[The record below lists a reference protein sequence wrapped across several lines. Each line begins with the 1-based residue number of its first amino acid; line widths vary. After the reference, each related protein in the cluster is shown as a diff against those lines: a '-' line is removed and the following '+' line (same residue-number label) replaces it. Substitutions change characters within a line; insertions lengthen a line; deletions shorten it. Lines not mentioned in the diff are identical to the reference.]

1 MKKGFNLTTWA
12 IGNRSLILYFML
24 VISIA
29 GAWCYLNLGRGEDPS
44 FTIKT
49 MVIQAQWPGATIEE
63 TLKQVTERIER
74 KLQETPHLDYI
85 KSYTQAGVTT
95 IFVSL
100 EGSTPKASV
109 PDIWYQVRKKVGDIK
124 DTLPQGTYGPWF
136 NDEFGDTYGIVYGFT
151 SDGFSSRE
159 LRDYVENIRS
169 ELLQIPNVSKIDML
183 GVQDERIYIEFS
195 TDQMAGLGIDKTALM
210 AALQAQNAIAPAGVV
225 ETSDEKILVRTSGG
239 FKSEKDILAVNF
251 AANGRLIRL
260 GDIAKVTRGPSDP
273 PQPIFRVNGKE
284 AIGLAISMRDGGNV
298 LVLGKNIRDE
308 MARIVADLP
317 VGIEVVKAADQSVT
331 VEHAV
336 GDFTEALWEAIGI
349 VLVVSVLSLGF
360 RAGSIVALSIPL
372 VLAIVFLAMQIFGID
387 LQRVS
392 LGALI
397 IALGLLVD
405 DAMITIES
413 MITRLERGDSKEV
426 AASFAYKSTAYPRL
440 AGTLVTIAGFVPIG
454 FAKSMA
460 GEYTFSIFAVVGI
473 ALIASWFVAALFSPL
488 LGVWILKRPKG
499 THHEVGNGPILK
511 VFRVVLATVMRW
523 RWATIIVTLALFGG
537 AVYGMRFV
545 PQQFFPSSDRSE
557 LLVDLQLPQNASIEA
572 SRDVSARIDKLLSED
587 ADVDHWS
594 TYVGQGTVRFYLP
607 LDLQLPNDAYAQLVV
622 VTKGLAERD
631 RVKARLQKA
640 LTEDFPSV
648 VGRVYPLEL
657 GPPVGWPVQ
666 YRVSGPLEDKVREIA
681 FRVAAAMNSDTRI
694 QKINYDWME
703 PERTI
708 QIHVDQ
714 DQARLLGLSS
724 QQVSQAINAIVS
736 GGTVT
741 QVRDDI
747 YLINVVMRA
756 KAEERMSLST
766 IRTLQLPLPGGKS
779 VPLSQ
784 VAQVEYG
791 LESPLMWRRDRR
803 PTLTVKADVTPGVM
817 PASVVQSLS
826 APIQEIATSLPAG
839 YRIDIGGSVEEST
852 KSQASVIAV
861 APIMLFLMVTILMV
875 QIRSFNGVFMVLSV
889 APLGV
894 IGVVLALF
902 MAQKPLGFVA
912 ILGILA
918 LIGMIARNSVILID
932 QIEQEKR
939 AGLDDWN
946 AVIEAAVIRFRPILL
961 TASAATLGM
970 VPIAPTIFWG
980 PMAFAIIGG
989 LTVATVLTLLFLPA
1003 LYVAWF
1009 RIHPTAGKTD
1019 MSKTIEAT

>member
-1 MKKGFNLTTWA
+1 MKKGLNLSTWA

-24 VISIA
+24 VISLA
-29 GAWCYLNLGRGEDPS
+29 GAWCYTGLGRGEDPS

-49 MVIQAQWPGATIEE
+49 MVVQAQWPGATIDE
-63 TLKQVTERIER
+63 TLKQLTERIER

-100 EGSTPKASV
+100 EGSAPKADV
-109 PDIWYQVRKKVGDIK
+109 ADIWYQVRKKVGDIK
-124 DTLPQGTYGPWF
+124 DTLPQGTLGPWF

-159 LRDYVENIRS
+159 LRDYVEDIRS
-169 ELLQIPNVSKIDML
+169 RLLQIPDVSKIDML

-195 TDQMAGLGIDKTALM
+195 TDQIAGLGLDKTALI

-225 ETSDEKILVRTSGG
+225 ETSNEKILVRTSGG

-273 PQPIFRVNGKE
+273 PQPLFRVNGKE
-284 AIGLAISMRDGGNV
+284 AIGLAVSMRDGGDV
-298 LVLGKNIRDE
+298 LVLGKNIRAA
-308 MARIVADLP
+308 MTSILADLP
-317 VGIEVVKAADQSVT
+317 VGIETHEVADQAAT

-336 GDFTEALWEAIGI
+336 GEFTEALWEAIGI
-349 VLVVSVLSLGF
+349 VLIVSVVSLGF

-372 VLAIVFLAMQIFGID
+372 VLAIVFIAMQLLGID
-387 LQRVS
+387 LQRIS

-413 MITRLERGDSKEV
+413 MITRLERGKSKEE
-426 AASFAYKSTAYPRL
+426 AASFAYQSTAYPRL
-440 AGTLVTIAGFVPIG
+440 AGTLVTIAGFVPVG

-473 ALIASWFVAALFSPL
+473 ALISSWFVAALFSPL
-488 LGVWILKRPKG
+488 LGVWILKAPKG
-499 THHEVGNGPILK
+499 GHHEAGQGPILRA
-511 VFRVVLATVMRW
+511 FRAVLSTVMRW
-523 RWATIIVTLALFGG
+523 RWATIGLTLVMLGV

-545 PQQFFPSSDRSE
+545 PQQFFPPSDRPE
-557 LLVDLQLPQNASIEA
+557 LLVDLKLPQNASIEA
-572 SRDVSARIDKLLSED
+572 SRDISAKIDAILAGD
-587 ADVDHWS
+587 ADVHHWS
-594 TYVGQGTVRFYLP
+594 TYVGRGTVRFYLP
-607 LDLQLPNDAYAQLVV
+607 LDLQLPNDFFAQSVV

-631 RVKARLQKA
+631 RVKAKLETA
-640 LTEDFPSV
+640 LAEQFPSV
-648 VGRVYPLEL
+648 IGRVYPLEL
-657 GPPVGWPVQ
+657 GPPVGWPLQ
-666 YRVSGPLEDKVREIA
+666 YRVSGPSEDKVREIA
-681 FRVAAAMNSDTRI
+681 YRVAAAMNADGRV

-703 PERTI
+703 PVRTI
-708 QIHVDQ
+708 KIHVDQ

-724 QQVSQAINAIVS
+724 LQVSQAINAIVS

-747 YLINVVMRA
+747 YLVNVVIRA
-756 KAEERMSLST
+756 KAEERMSLSSV
-766 IRTLQLPLPGGKS
+766 RTLQLPLVGGKS

-784 VAQVEYG
+784 VAQVDYG
-791 LESPLMWRRDRR
+791 LENPLMWRRDRS
-803 PTLTVKADVTPGVM
+803 PTLTIEADAAPGAM
-817 PASVVQSLS
+817 PASIVQSLNG
-826 APIQEIATSLPAG
+826 PIQEIAASLPQG
-839 YRIDIGGSVEEST
+839 YRIDVGGAVEESG
-852 KSQASVIAV
+852 KSQASVMAV
-861 APIMLFLMVTILMV
+861 VPLMLFLMVTILMV
-875 QIRSFNGVFMVLSV
+875 QLRSFNGVFMVLSV

-894 IGVVLALF
+894 IGVVMALF
-902 MAQKPLGFVA
+902 IAQKPLGFVA
-912 ILGILA
+912 MLGVLA

-970 VPIAPTIFWG
+970 IPIAPTIFWG

-989 LTVATVLTLLFLPA
+989 LAVATVLTLLFLPA
-1003 LYVAWF
+1003 LYVAWH
-1009 RIHPTAGKTD
+1009 RIHPVDARPT
-1019 MSKTIEAT
+1019 

>member
-1 MKKGFNLTTWA
+1 MKGFNLSTWA

-24 VISIA
+24 VISVA
-29 GAWCYLNLGRGEDPS
+29 GAWCYTGLGRGEDPS

-49 MVIQAQWPGATIEE
+49 MVVVAQWPGATIEE

-95 IFVSL
+95 IFVTL
-100 EGSTPKASV
+100 EGSAPKAEV

-124 DTLPQGTYGPWF
+124 DTLPQGTLGPWF

-159 LRDYVENIRS
+159 LRDHVEDIRS
-169 ELLQIPNVSKIDML
+169 RLLQIPDVSKIDML

-195 TDQMAGLGIDKTALM
+195 SDQIAGLGLDKASLIAALM
-210 AALQAQNAIAPAGVV
+210 AQNAIAPAGVV
-225 ETSDEKILVRTSGG
+225 ETENEKILVRTSGG

-260 GDIAKVTRGPSDP
+260 GDIARVSRGPSDP
-273 PQPIFRVNGKE
+273 PQPLFRVNGKE
-284 AIGLAISMRDGGNV
+284 AIGLAVAMRDGGDV
-298 LVLGKNIRDE
+298 LVLGENIRAA
-308 MARIVADLP
+308 MTAITADLP
-317 VGIEVVKAADQSVT
+317 LGIETHEVADQAAT

-336 GDFTEALWEAIGI
+336 GEFTEALWEAIGI

-372 VLAIVFLAMQIFGID
+372 VLAIVFVAMQILGID
-387 LQRVS
+387 LQRIS

-413 MITRLERGDSKEV
+413 MITRLERGKSKEE
-426 AASFAYKSTAYPRL
+426 AASFAYRSTAYPRL

-488 LGVWILKRPKG
+488 LGVWILKVPKG
-499 THHEVGNGPILK
+499 GPHEAGQGPILRA
-511 VFRVVLATVMRW
+511 FRAVLSTVMRW
-523 RWATIIVTLALFGG
+523 RWATIGLTLAVLAV

-545 PQQFFPSSDRSE
+545 PQQFFPPSDRSE
-557 LLVDLQLPQNASIEA
+557 LLVDLKLPQNASIEA
-572 SRDVSARIDKLLSED
+572 SRDVSAKIDAILAGD

-594 TYVGQGTVRFYLP
+594 TYVGRGTVRFYLP
-607 LDLQLPNDAYAQLVV
+607 LDLQLPNDFFAQSVV

-631 RVKARLQKA
+631 RVKAKLETA
-640 LTEDFPSV
+640 LAEQFPNV

-657 GPPVGWPVQ
+657 GPPVGWPIQ
-666 YRVSGPLEDKVREIA
+666 YRVSGPSEDKVREIA
-681 FRVAAAMNSDTRI
+681 YRVAAAMNGDGRVE
-694 QKINYDWME
+694 KINYDWME
-703 PERTI
+703 PVRTI

-724 QQVSQAINAIVS
+724 LQVSQAVNAIVS

-747 YLINVVMRA
+747 YLVNVVIRA

-766 IRTLQLPLPGGKS
+766 IRTLQLPLSNGKS

-784 VAQVEYG
+784 VAQVDYG
-791 LESPLMWRRDRR
+791 LESPLMWRRDRS
-803 PTLTVKADVTPGVM
+803 PTLTIEADAAPGAM
-817 PASVVQSLS
+817 PASIVEALS
-826 APIQEIATSLPAG
+826 GPIQKISASLPFG
-839 YRIDIGGSVEEST
+839 YRIDVGGAVEESA
-852 KSQASVIAV
+852 KSQASVMAV
-861 APIMLFLMVTILMV
+861 VPVMLLLMVTILMV
-875 QIRSFNGVFMVLSV
+875 QLRSFNGMFMVLSV

-894 IGVVLALF
+894 IGVVVALVV
-902 MAQKPLGFVA
+902 AQKPLGFVA
-912 ILGILA
+912 MLGILA
-918 LIGMIARNSVILID
+918 LVGMIARNSVILID
-932 QIEQEKR
+932 QIEQERR
-939 AGLDDWN
+939 AGLDPWN
-946 AVIEAAVIRFRPILL
+946 AVIEAAVVRFRPILL
-961 TASAATLGM
+961 TASAAVLGM
-970 VPIAPTIFWG
+970 IPIAPTIFWG
-980 PMAFAIIGG
+980 PMAYAIIGG
-989 LTVATVLTLLFLPA
+989 LAGATALTLLFLPA

-1009 RIHPTAGKTD
+1009 RIQPAGAP
-1019 MSKTIEAT
+1019 SS

>member
-1 MKKGFNLTTWA
+1 MKKGLNLSTWA

-24 VISIA
+24 VISLA
-29 GAWCYLNLGRGEDPS
+29 GAWCYTGLGRGEDPS

-49 MVIQAQWPGATIEE
+49 MVVQAQWPGATIDE
-63 TLKQVTERIER
+63 TLKQLTERIER

-95 IFVSL
+95 IFVTL
-100 EGSTPKASV
+100 EGSAPKADV
-109 PDIWYQVRKKVGDIK
+109 ADIWYQVRKKVGDIK
-124 DTLPQGTYGPWF
+124 DTLPQGTLGPWF

-159 LRDYVENIRS
+159 LRDYVEDIRS
-169 ELLQIPNVSKIDML
+169 RLLQIPDVSKIDML

-195 TDQMAGLGIDKTALM
+195 TDQIAGLGLDKTALI

-225 ETSDEKILVRTSGG
+225 ETSNEKILVRTSGG

-273 PQPIFRVNGKE
+273 PQPLFRVNGKE
-284 AIGLAISMRDGGNV
+284 AIGLAVSMRDGGDV
-298 LVLGKNIRDE
+298 LVLGKNIRAA
-308 MARIVADLP
+308 MSGILADLP
-317 VGIEVVKAADQSVT
+317 VGIETHEVADQAAT

-336 GDFTEALWEAIGI
+336 GEFTEALWEAIGI
-349 VLVVSVLSLGF
+349 VLIVSIVSLGF

-372 VLAIVFLAMQIFGID
+372 VLAIVFIAMQLFGID
-387 LQRVS
+387 LQRIS

-413 MITRLERGDSKEV
+413 MITRLERGKSKEE
-426 AASFAYKSTAYPRL
+426 AASFAYQSTAYPRL
-440 AGTLVTIAGFVPIG
+440 AGTLVTIAGFVPVG

-473 ALIASWFVAALFSPL
+473 ALISSWFVAALFSPL
-488 LGVWILKRPKG
+488 LGVWILKAPKG
-499 THHEVGNGPILK
+499 GHHEAGQGPILRA
-511 VFRVVLATVMRW
+511 FRAVLSTVMRW
-523 RWATIIVTLALFGG
+523 RWATIGLTLVMLGV

-545 PQQFFPSSDRSE
+545 PQQFFPPSDRPE
-557 LLVDLQLPQNASIEA
+557 LLVDLKLPQNASIEA
-572 SRDVSARIDKLLSED
+572 SRDISAKIDAILAGD
-587 ADVDHWS
+587 ADVHHWS
-594 TYVGQGTVRFYLP
+594 TYVGRGTVRFYLP
-607 LDLQLPNDAYAQLVV
+607 LDLQLPNDFFAQSVV

-631 RVKARLQKA
+631 RVKAKLETA
-640 LTEDFPSV
+640 LAEQFPSV
-648 VGRVYPLEL
+648 IGRVYPLEL
-657 GPPVGWPVQ
+657 GPPVGWPLQ
-666 YRVSGPLEDKVREIA
+666 YRVSGPSEDKVREIA
-681 FRVAAAMNSDTRI
+681 YRVAAAMNADGRV

-703 PERTI
+703 PVRTI
-708 QIHVDQ
+708 KIHVDQ

-724 QQVSQAINAIVS
+724 LQVSQAINAIVS

-747 YLINVVMRA
+747 YLVNVVIRA
-756 KAEERMSLST
+756 KAEERMSLSSV
-766 IRTLQLPLPGGKS
+766 RTLQLPLVGGKS

-784 VAQVEYG
+784 VAQVDYG
-791 LESPLMWRRDRR
+791 LENPLMWRRDRS
-803 PTLTVKADVTPGVM
+803 PTLTIEADAAPGAM
-817 PASVVQSLS
+817 PASIVQSLNG
-826 APIQEIATSLPAG
+826 PIQEIAASLPQG
-839 YRIDIGGSVEEST
+839 YRIDVGGAVEESG
-852 KSQASVIAV
+852 KSQASVMAV
-861 APIMLFLMVTILMV
+861 VPLMLFLMVTILMV
-875 QIRSFNGVFMVLSV
+875 QLRSFNGVFMVLSV

-894 IGVVLALF
+894 IGVVMALF
-902 MAQKPLGFVA
+902 IAQKPLGFVA
-912 ILGILA
+912 MLGVLA

-970 VPIAPTIFWG
+970 IPIAPTIFWG

-989 LTVATVLTLLFLPA
+989 LAVATVLTLLFLPA
-1003 LYVAWF
+1003 LYVAWH
-1009 RIHPTAGKTD
+1009 RIHPVDARPT
-1019 MSKTIEAT
+1019 

>member
-1 MKKGFNLTTWA
+1 MKGFNLSNWA

-24 VISIA
+24 VISLA
-29 GAWCYLNLGRGEDPS
+29 GAWCYTGLGRGEDPS

-49 MVIQAQWPGATIEE
+49 MVVVAQWPGATIEE

-95 IFVSL
+95 IFVTL
-100 EGSTPKASV
+100 EGSAPKAEV

-124 DTLPQGTYGPWF
+124 DTLPQGTLGPWF

-159 LRDYVENIRS
+159 LRDHVEDIRS
-169 ELLQIPNVSKIDML
+169 RLLQIPDVSKIDML

-195 TDQMAGLGIDKTALM
+195 SDQIAGLGLDKASLIAALM
-210 AALQAQNAIAPAGVV
+210 AQNAIAPAGVV
-225 ETSDEKILVRTSGG
+225 ETENEKILVRTSGG

-260 GDIAKVTRGPSDP
+260 GDIARVSRGPSDP
-273 PQPIFRVNGKE
+273 PQPLFRVNGKE
-284 AIGLAISMRDGGNV
+284 AIGLAVAMRDGGDV
-298 LVLGKNIRDE
+298 LVLGENIRAA
-308 MARIVADLP
+308 MTAITADLP
-317 VGIEVVKAADQSVT
+317 LGIETHEVADQAAT

-336 GDFTEALWEAIGI
+336 GEFTEALWEAIGI

-372 VLAIVFLAMQIFGID
+372 VLAIVFVAMQILGID
-387 LQRVS
+387 LQRIS

-413 MITRLERGDSKEV
+413 MITRLERGKSKEE
-426 AASFAYKSTAYPRL
+426 AASFAYRSTAYPRL

-488 LGVWILKRPKG
+488 LGVWILKVPKG
-499 THHEVGNGPILK
+499 GPHEAGQGPILRA
-511 VFRVVLATVMRW
+511 FRAVLSTVMRW
-523 RWATIIVTLALFGG
+523 RWATIGLTLAVLAV

-545 PQQFFPSSDRSE
+545 PQQFFPPSDRSE
-557 LLVDLQLPQNASIEA
+557 LLVDLKLPQNASIEA
-572 SRDVSARIDKLLSED
+572 SRDVSAKIDAILAGD

-594 TYVGQGTVRFYLP
+594 TYVGRGTVRFYLP
-607 LDLQLPNDAYAQLVV
+607 LDLQLPNDFFAQSVV

-631 RVKARLQKA
+631 RVKAKLETA
-640 LTEDFPSV
+640 LAEQFPNV

-657 GPPVGWPVQ
+657 GPPVGWPIQ
-666 YRVSGPLEDKVREIA
+666 YRVSGPSEDKVREIA
-681 FRVAAAMNSDTRI
+681 YRVAAAMNGDGRVE
-694 QKINYDWME
+694 KINYDWME
-703 PERTI
+703 PVRTI
-708 QIHVDQ
+708 RIHVDQ

-724 QQVSQAINAIVS
+724 LQVSQAVNAIVS

-747 YLINVVMRA
+747 YLVNVVIRA

-766 IRTLQLPLPGGKS
+766 IRTLQLPLSNGKS

-784 VAQVEYG
+784 VAQVDYG
-791 LESPLMWRRDRR
+791 LESPLMWRRDRS
-803 PTLTVKADVTPGVM
+803 PTLTIEADAAPGAM
-817 PASVVQSLS
+817 PASIVEALS
-826 APIQEIATSLPAG
+826 GPIQEISSSLPFG
-839 YRIDIGGSVEEST
+839 YRIDVGGAVEESA
-852 KSQASVIAV
+852 KSQASVMAV
-861 APIMLFLMVTILMV
+861 VPVMLLLMVTILMV
-875 QIRSFNGVFMVLSV
+875 QLRSFNGMFMVLSV

-894 IGVVLALF
+894 IGVVMALVV
-902 MAQKPLGFVA
+902 AQKPLGFVA
-912 ILGILA
+912 MLGILA
-918 LIGMIARNSVILID
+918 LVGMIARNSVILID

-939 AGLDDWN
+939 AGLDPWN
-946 AVIEAAVIRFRPILL
+946 AVIEAAVVRFRPILL
-961 TASAATLGM
+961 TASAAVLGM
-970 VPIAPTIFWG
+970 IPIAPTIFWG
-980 PMAFAIIGG
+980 PMAYAIIGG
-989 LTVATVLTLLFLPA
+989 LAGATALTLLFLPA

-1009 RIHPTAGKTD
+1009 RIQPAGAP
-1019 MSKTIEAT
+1019 SS

>member
-1 MKKGFNLTTWA
+1 MKKGFNLSTWA

-24 VISIA
+24 VISLA
-29 GAWCYLNLGRGEDPS
+29 GAWCYTGLGRGEDPA

-49 MVIQAQWPGATIEE
+49 MVVQAQWPGATIEE

-85 KSYTQAGVTT
+85 KSYTEAGVTT
-95 IFVSL
+95 IFVTL
-100 EGSTPKASV
+100 EGKTPKADV
-109 PDIWYQVRKKVGDIK
+109 PEIWYQVRKKVGDIK

-159 LRDYVENIRS
+159 LRDYVEDIRS
-169 ELLQIPNVSKIDML
+169 QLLQIPDVSKIDML
-183 GVQDERIYIEFS
+183 GVQDERIYVEFS
-195 TDQMAGLGIDKTALM
+195 TDQIAGLGLDKNALI

-273 PQPIFRVNGKE
+273 PQPLFRVNGKE
-284 AIGLAISMRDGGNV
+284 AIGLAVSMRDGGDV
-298 LVLGKNIRDE
+298 LVLGKNIRAA
-308 MARIVADLP
+308 MAGIMADLP
-317 VGIEVVKAADQSVT
+317 MGVETHEVADQAAT

-336 GDFTEALWEAIGI
+336 GDFTEALWEAIAI
-349 VLVVSVLSLGF
+349 VLVVSILSLGF

-372 VLAIVFLAMQIFGID
+372 VLAIVFVAMQIFGID
-387 LQRVS
+387 LQRIS

-413 MITRLERGDSKEV
+413 MITRLERGESKEA
-426 AASFAYKSTAYPRL
+426 AASFAYQSTAYPRL

-473 ALIASWFVAALFSPL
+473 ALISSWFVAALFSPL
-488 LGVWILKRPKG
+488 LGVWILKKPKES
-499 THHEVGNGPILK
+499 HHEVGNGPILK
-511 VFRVVLATVMRW
+511 VFRAVVAKVMVW
-523 RWATIIVTLALFGG
+523 RWATIVLTLVLFAV

-545 PQQFFPSSDRSE
+545 PQQFFPPSDRPE
-557 LLVDLQLPQNASIEA
+557 LLVDLKLPQNASIEA
-572 SRDVSARIDKLLSED
+572 SRDISAKIDKLLSD
-587 ADVDHWS
+587 DGDVDHWS
-594 TYVGQGTVRFYLP
+594 TYVGRGAVRFYLP
-607 LDLQLPNDAYAQLVV
+607 MDLQLPNDFFAQAVV

-631 RVKARLQKA
+631 RVKAMLEQA
-640 LTEDFPSV
+640 LTEDFPNV
-648 VGRVYPLEL
+648 IGRVYPLEL
-657 GPPVGWPVQ
+657 GPPVGWPIQ
-666 YRVSGPLEDKVREIA
+666 YRVSGPSENKVREIA
-681 FRVAAAMNSDTRI
+681 FEVAETLNRDGRV
-694 QKINYDWME
+694 QKINYNWME
-703 PERTI
+703 PTRTI

-724 QQVSQAINAIVS
+724 LQVSQAINAIVS

-747 YLINVVMRA
+747 YLVDVVIRA
-756 KAEERMSLST
+756 KADERMSLST
-766 IRTLQLPLPGGKS
+766 IRTLQLPVTGGKS

-784 VAQVEYG
+784 VAQVDYG

-803 PTLTVKADVTPGVM
+803 PTLTIAADAAPGTM
-817 PASVVQSLS
+817 PASIVEALKG
-826 APIQEIATSLPAG
+826 PIHDLAASLPAG
-839 YRIDIGGSVEEST
+839 YRIDLGGAVEESN
-852 KSQASVIAV
+852 KSQASVMAV
-861 APIMLFLMVTILMV
+861 VPVMLLLMVTILMV

-912 ILGILA
+912 LLGVLA

-939 AGLDDWN
+939 AGLDPWN
-946 AVIEAAVIRFRPILL
+946 AVVEAAAIRFRPILL

-970 VPIAPTIFWG
+970 IPIAPTIFWG
-980 PMAFAIIGG
+980 PMAFAIVGG
-989 LTVATVLTLLFLPA
+989 LAVATVLTLLFLPA
-1003 LYVAWF
+1003 LYVAWH
-1009 RIHPTAGKTD
+1009 RIHPKP
-1019 MSKTIEAT
+1019 ATPIDQARPG

>member
-1 MKKGFNLTTWA
+1 MNKGFNLSTWA

-24 VISIA
+24 VISLA
-29 GAWCYLNLGRGEDPS
+29 GAWCYTGLGRGEDPS

-49 MVIQAQWPGATIEE
+49 MVVVAQWPGATIEE

-74 KLQETPHLDYI
+74 KLQETPHLDYV

-95 IFVSL
+95 IFVTL
-100 EGSTPKASV
+100 QGSAPKDEV

-124 DTLPQGTYGPWF
+124 DTLPQGTLGPWF

-159 LRDYVENIRS
+159 LRDQVEDIRS
-169 ELLQIPNVSKIDML
+169 RLLQIPDVSKIEML
-183 GVQDERIYIEFS
+183 GVQDERIYVEFS
-195 TDQMAGLGIDKTALM
+195 SDQIAGLGLDKTSLIAALM
-210 AALQAQNAIAPAGVV
+210 AQNAIAPAGVV
-225 ETSDEKILVRTSGG
+225 ETSAEKILVRTSGG

-273 PQPIFRVNGKE
+273 PQPLFRVNGKE
-284 AIGLAISMRDGGNV
+284 GIGLAISMRDGGDV
-298 LVLGKNIRDE
+298 LVLGENIRAA
-308 MARIVADLP
+308 MAAITADLP
-317 VGIEVVKAADQSVT
+317 VGIETHEVADQAAT

-336 GDFTEALWEAIGI
+336 GEFTEALWEAIGI
-349 VLVVSVLSLGF
+349 VLIVSVVSLGF

-372 VLAIVFLAMQIFGID
+372 VLAIVFIAMQILGID
-387 LQRVS
+387 LQRIS

-413 MITRLERGDSKEV
+413 MITRLERGESKEA
-426 AASFAYKSTAYPRL
+426 AASFAYRSTAYPRL

-488 LGVWILKRPKG
+488 LGVWILKAPKG
-499 THHEVGNGPILK
+499 AHHEAGNGPILRA
-511 VFRVVLATVMRW
+511 FRGVLTAVMTW
-523 RWATIIVTLALFGG
+523 RWATIGVTLLVLAV

-545 PQQFFPSSDRSE
+545 PEQFFPSSDRPE
-557 LLVDLQLPQNASIEA
+557 LLVDLKLPQNASIEA
-572 SRDVSARIDKLLSED
+572 SRDISARIDKMLAED
-587 ADVDHWS
+587 DDVEHFS
-594 TYVGQGTVRFYLP
+594 TYVGRGAVRFYLP
-607 LDLQLPNDAYAQLVV
+607 MDLQLPNDFFAQSVV

-631 RVKARLQKA
+631 RVKAKVERA
-640 LTEDFPSV
+640 LTEDFPNV
-648 VGRVYPLEL
+648 IGRVYPLEL
-657 GPPVGWPVQ
+657 GPPVGWPIQ
-666 YRVSGPLEDKVREIA
+666 YRVSGPSEDKVREIA
-681 FRVAAAMNSDTRI
+681 FRVAAAMNADGRV

-703 PERTI
+703 PVRTL

-724 QQVSQAINAIVS
+724 LQVSQAINATVS

-747 YLINVVMRA
+747 YLVNVVIRA
-756 KAEERMSLST
+756 KADERMSLST
-766 IRTLQLPLPGGKS
+766 IRTLQVPLQNGKS

-784 VAQVEYG
+784 VARVDYG

-803 PTLTVKADVTPGVM
+803 PTLTIEADTAPGAM
-817 PASVVQSLS
+817 PASVVEALS
-826 APIQEIATSLPAG
+826 GPIQDISASLPQG
-839 YRIDIGGSVEEST
+839 YRIDVGGAVEESG
-852 KSQASVIAV
+852 KSQASVMAV
-861 APIMLFLMVTILMV
+861 VPLMLLLMVTILMV
-875 QIRSFNGVFMVLSV
+875 QLRSFNGVFMVLSV

-894 IGVVLALF
+894 IGVVMALF
-902 MAQKPLGFVA
+902 VAQKPLGFVA
-912 ILGILA
+912 MLGILA
-918 LIGMIARNSVILID
+918 LVGMIARNSVILID

-939 AGLDDWN
+939 AGLDPWN
-946 AVIEAAVIRFRPILL
+946 AVIEAAVVRFRPILL
-961 TASAATLGM
+961 TASAAILGM
-970 VPIAPTIFWG
+970 IPIAPTIFWG

-989 LTVATVLTLLFLPA
+989 LAGATVLTLLFLPA
-1003 LYVAWF
+1003 LYVAWH
-1009 RIHPTAGKTD
+1009 RIRPVPAIPVGQA
-1019 MSKTIEAT
+1019 EAT

>member
-1 MKKGFNLTTWA
+1 MKKGLNLSTWA

-24 VISIA
+24 VISLA
-29 GAWCYLNLGRGEDPS
+29 GAWCYTGLGRGEDPS

-49 MVIQAQWPGATIEE
+49 MVVQAQWPGATIDE
-63 TLKQVTERIER
+63 TLKQLTERIER

-95 IFVSL
+95 IFVTL
-100 EGSTPKASV
+100 EGSAPKADV
-109 PDIWYQVRKKVGDIK
+109 ADIWYQVRKKVGDIK
-124 DTLPQGTYGPWF
+124 DTLPQGTLGPWF

-159 LRDYVENIRS
+159 LRDYVEDIRS
-169 ELLQIPNVSKIDML
+169 RLLQIPDVSKIDML

-195 TDQMAGLGIDKTALM
+195 TDQIAGLGLDKTALI

-225 ETSDEKILVRTSGG
+225 ETSNEKILVRTSGG

-273 PQPIFRVNGKE
+273 PQPLFRVNGKE
-284 AIGLAISMRDGGNV
+284 AIGLAVSMRDGGDV
-298 LVLGKNIRDE
+298 LVLGKNIRAA
-308 MARIVADLP
+308 MTGILADLP
-317 VGIEVVKAADQSVT
+317 VGIETHEVADQAAT

-336 GDFTEALWEAIGI
+336 GEFTEALWEAIGI
-349 VLVVSVLSLGF
+349 VLIVSIVSLGF

-372 VLAIVFLAMQIFGID
+372 VLAIVFIAMQLLGID
-387 LQRVS
+387 LQRIS

-413 MITRLERGDSKEV
+413 MITRLERGKSKEE
-426 AASFAYKSTAYPRL
+426 AASFAYQSTAYPRL
-440 AGTLVTIAGFVPIG
+440 AGTLVTIAGFVPVG

-473 ALIASWFVAALFSPL
+473 ALISSWFVAALFSPL
-488 LGVWILKRPKG
+488 LGVWILKAPKG
-499 THHEVGNGPILK
+499 GHHEAGQGPILRA
-511 VFRVVLATVMRW
+511 FRAVLSTVMRW
-523 RWATIIVTLALFGG
+523 RWATIGLTLVMLGV

-545 PQQFFPSSDRSE
+545 PQQFFPPSDRPE
-557 LLVDLQLPQNASIEA
+557 LLVDLKLPQNASIEA
-572 SRDVSARIDKLLSED
+572 SRDISAKIDAILAGD
-587 ADVDHWS
+587 ADVHHWS
-594 TYVGQGTVRFYLP
+594 TYVGRGTVRFYLP
-607 LDLQLPNDAYAQLVV
+607 LDLQLPNDFFAQSVV

-631 RVKARLQKA
+631 RVKAKLETA
-640 LTEDFPSV
+640 LAEQFPSV
-648 VGRVYPLEL
+648 IGRVYPLEL
-657 GPPVGWPVQ
+657 GPPVGWPLQ
-666 YRVSGPLEDKVREIA
+666 YRVSGPSEDKVREIA
-681 FRVAAAMNSDTRI
+681 YRVAAAMNADGRV

-703 PERTI
+703 PVRTI
-708 QIHVDQ
+708 KIHVDQ

-724 QQVSQAINAIVS
+724 LQVSQAINAIVS

-747 YLINVVMRA
+747 YLVNVVIRA
-756 KAEERMSLST
+756 KAEERMSLSSV
-766 IRTLQLPLPGGKS
+766 RTLQLPLVGGKS

-784 VAQVEYG
+784 VAQVDYG
-791 LESPLMWRRDRR
+791 LENPLMWRRDRS
-803 PTLTVKADVTPGVM
+803 PTLTIEADAAPGAM
-817 PASVVQSLS
+817 PASIVQSLNG
-826 APIQEIATSLPAG
+826 PIQEIAASLPQG
-839 YRIDIGGSVEEST
+839 YRIDVGGAVEESG
-852 KSQASVIAV
+852 KSQASVMAV
-861 APIMLFLMVTILMV
+861 VPLMLFLMVTILMV
-875 QIRSFNGVFMVLSV
+875 QLRSFNGVFMVLSV

-894 IGVVLALF
+894 IGVVMALF
-902 MAQKPLGFVA
+902 IAQKPLGFVA
-912 ILGILA
+912 MLGVLA

-970 VPIAPTIFWG
+970 IPIAPTIFWG

-989 LTVATVLTLLFLPA
+989 LAVATVLTLLFLPA
-1003 LYVAWF
+1003 LYVAWH
-1009 RIHPTAGKTD
+1009 RIQPADARPT
-1019 MSKTIEAT
+1019 

>member
-1 MKKGFNLTTWA
+1 MKMGFNLSTWA

-24 VISIA
+24 VISLA
-29 GAWCYLNLGRGEDPS
+29 GAWCYTGLGRGEDPS

-49 MVIQAQWPGATIEE
+49 MVVQAQWPGATIEE

-74 KLQETPHLDYI
+74 KLQETPHLDYV

-95 IFVSL
+95 IFVTL
-100 EGSTPKASV
+100 EGSAPKAEV

-124 DTLPQGTYGPWF
+124 DTLPQGTLGPWF

-159 LRDYVENIRS
+159 LRDYVEDIRS
-169 ELLQIPNVSKIDML
+169 RLLQIPDVSKIDML

-195 TDQMAGLGIDKTALM
+195 TDQIAGLGLDKTALI

-225 ETSDEKILVRTSGG
+225 ETSAEKILVRTSGG
-239 FKSEKDILAVNF
+239 FKSERDILAVNF

-273 PQPIFRVNGKE
+273 PQPLFRVNGKE
-284 AIGLAISMRDGGNV
+284 AIGLAVSMRDGGDV
-298 LVLGKNIRDE
+298 LVLGENIRAA
-308 MARIVADLP
+308 MTAILADLP
-317 VGIEVVKAADQSVT
+317 VGIETHEVADQAAT

-336 GDFTEALWEAIGI
+336 GEFTEALWEAIGI
-349 VLVVSVLSLGF
+349 VLIVSIVSLGF

-372 VLAIVFLAMQIFGID
+372 VLAIVFIAMQIFGID
-387 LQRVS
+387 LQRIS

-413 MITRLERGDSKEV
+413 MITRLERGKSKEE
-426 AASFAYKSTAYPRL
+426 AASFAYQSTAYPRL

-488 LGVWILKRPKG
+488 LGVWILKVPKG
-499 THHEVGNGPILK
+499 GHHEAGQGPILRA
-511 VFRVVLATVMRW
+511 FRAVLTTVMRW
-523 RWATIIVTLALFGG
+523 RWATIGVTLVMLGV

-545 PQQFFPSSDRSE
+545 PQQFFPPSDRPE
-557 LLVDLQLPQNASIEA
+557 LLVDLKLPQNASIEA
-572 SRDVSARIDKLLSED
+572 SRDMSAEIDAILADD
-587 ADVDHWS
+587 ADVHHWS
-594 TYVGQGTVRFYLP
+594 TYVGRGTVRFYLP
-607 LDLQLPNDAYAQLVV
+607 LDLQLPNDFFAQSVV

-631 RVKARLQKA
+631 RVKAKLETA
-640 LTEDFPSV
+640 LAEQFPNV
-648 VGRVYPLEL
+648 IGRVYPLEL
-657 GPPVGWPVQ
+657 GPPVGWPLQ
-666 YRVSGPLEDKVREIA
+666 YRVSGPSEDKVREIA
-681 FRVAAAMNSDTRI
+681 YRVAAAMNADGRVE
-694 QKINYDWME
+694 KINYDWME
-703 PERTI
+703 PVRTI
-708 QIHVDQ
+708 KIHVDQ

-724 QQVSQAINAIVS
+724 LQVSQAINAIVS

-747 YLINVVMRA
+747 YLVNVVIRA
-756 KAEERMSLST
+756 KAEERMSLSSV
-766 IRTLQLPLPGGKS
+766 RTLQLPLMGGKS

-784 VAQVEYG
+784 VAQVDYG
-791 LESPLMWRRDRR
+791 LESPLMWRRDRS
-803 PTLTVKADVTPGVM
+803 PTLTIAADAAPGTM
-817 PASVVQSLS
+817 PASIMEALS
-826 APIQEIATSLPAG
+826 GPIHDIATSLPYG
-839 YRIDIGGSVEEST
+839 YRIDAGGAVEESA
-852 KSQASVIAV
+852 KSQASVMAV
-861 APIMLFLMVTILMV
+861 VPVMLLLMVTILMV
-875 QIRSFNGVFMVLSV
+875 QLRSFNGVFMVLSV

-902 MAQKPLGFVA
+902 LAQKPLGFVA
-912 ILGILA
+912 MLGVLA

-946 AVIEAAVIRFRPILL
+946 AVIEAAVVRFRPILL

-970 VPIAPTIFWG
+970 IPIAPTIFWG

-989 LTVATVLTLLFLPA
+989 LAVATVLTLLFLPA
-1003 LYVAWF
+1003 LYVAWH
-1009 RIHPTAGKTD
+1009 RIHPAETPPT
-1019 MSKTIEAT
+1019 

>member
-1 MKKGFNLTTWA
+1 MKKGLNLSTWA
-12 IGNRSLILYFML
+12 IGNRSLIFYFML
-24 VISIA
+24 VISLA
-29 GAWCYLNLGRGEDPS
+29 GAWCYTGLGRGEDPS

-49 MVIQAQWPGATIEE
+49 MVVQAQWPGATIDE
-63 TLKQVTERIER
+63 TLKQLTERIER

-95 IFVSL
+95 IFVTL
-100 EGSTPKASV
+100 EGSAPKADV
-109 PDIWYQVRKKVGDIK
+109 ADIWYQVRKKVGDIK
-124 DTLPQGTYGPWF
+124 DTLPQGTLGPWF

-159 LRDYVENIRS
+159 LRDYVEGIRS
-169 ELLQIPNVSKIDML
+169 RLLQIPDVSKIDML

-195 TDQMAGLGIDKTALM
+195 TDQIAGLGLDKTALI

-225 ETSDEKILVRTSGG
+225 ETSNEKILVRTSGG

-273 PQPIFRVNGKE
+273 PQPLFRVNGKE
-284 AIGLAISMRDGGNV
+284 AIGLAVSMRDGGDV
-298 LVLGKNIRDE
+298 LVLGKNIRAA
-308 MARIVADLP
+308 MTGILADLP
-317 VGIEVVKAADQSVT
+317 VGIETHEVADQAAT

-336 GDFTEALWEAIGI
+336 GEFTEALWEAIGI
-349 VLVVSVLSLGF
+349 VLIVSIVSLGF

-372 VLAIVFLAMQIFGID
+372 VLAIVFIAMQLLGID
-387 LQRVS
+387 LQRIS

-413 MITRLERGDSKEV
+413 MITRLERGKSKEE
-426 AASFAYKSTAYPRL
+426 AASFAYQSTAYPRL
-440 AGTLVTIAGFVPIG
+440 AGTLVTIAGFVPVG

-473 ALIASWFVAALFSPL
+473 ALISSWFVAALFSPL
-488 LGVWILKRPKG
+488 LGVWILKAPKG
-499 THHEVGNGPILK
+499 GHHEAGQGPILRA
-511 VFRVVLATVMRW
+511 FRAVLTTVMRW
-523 RWATIIVTLALFGG
+523 RWATIGLTLVMFGV

-545 PQQFFPSSDRSE
+545 PQQFFPPSDRPE
-557 LLVDLQLPQNASIEA
+557 LLVDLKLPQNASIEA
-572 SRDVSARIDKLLSED
+572 SRDISAKIDAIL
-587 ADVDHWS
+587 ADDTDVHHWS
-594 TYVGQGTVRFYLP
+594 TYVGRGTVRFYLP
-607 LDLQLPNDAYAQLVV
+607 LDLQLPNDFFAQSVV

-631 RVKARLQKA
+631 RVKAKLETA
-640 LTEDFPSV
+640 LAEQFPNV
-648 VGRVYPLEL
+648 IGRVYPLEL
-657 GPPVGWPVQ
+657 GPPVGWPLQ
-666 YRVSGPLEDKVREIA
+666 YRVSGPSEDKVREIA
-681 FRVAAAMNSDTRI
+681 YRVAAAMNADGRV

-703 PERTI
+703 PVRTI
-708 QIHVDQ
+708 KIHVDQ

-724 QQVSQAINAIVS
+724 LQVSQAINAIVS

-747 YLINVVMRA
+747 YLVNVVIRA
-756 KAEERMSLST
+756 KAEERMSLSSV
-766 IRTLQLPLPGGKS
+766 RTLQLPLMGGKS

-784 VAQVEYG
+784 VAQVDYG
-791 LESPLMWRRDRR
+791 LENPLMWRRDRS
-803 PTLTVKADVTPGVM
+803 PTLTIAADAAPGAM
-817 PASVVQSLS
+817 PASIVESLRG
-826 APIQEIATSLPAG
+826 PIGEIAASLPQG
-839 YRIDIGGSVEEST
+839 YRIDVGGAVEESG
-852 KSQASVIAV
+852 KSQASVMAV
-861 APIMLFLMVTILMV
+861 VPLMLFLMVTILMV
-875 QIRSFNGVFMVLSV
+875 QLRSFNGVFMVLSV

-902 MAQKPLGFVA
+902 VAQKPLGFVA
-912 ILGILA
+912 MLGVLA

-970 VPIAPTIFWG
+970 IPIAPTIFWG

-989 LTVATVLTLLFLPA
+989 LAVATVLTLLFLPA
-1003 LYVAWF
+1003 LYVAWH
-1009 RIHPTAGKTD
+1009 RIHPAETRT
-1019 MSKTIEAT
+1019 T

>member
-1 MKKGFNLTTWA
+1 MKGFNLSIWA

-24 VISIA
+24 VISLA
-29 GAWCYLNLGRGEDPS
+29 GAWCYTGLGRGEDPS

-49 MVIQAQWPGATIEE
+49 MVVVAQWPGATIEE

-74 KLQETPHLDYI
+74 KLQETPHLDYV

-95 IFVSL
+95 IFVTL
-100 EGSTPKASV
+100 EGSAPKAEV
-109 PDIWYQVRKKVGDIK
+109 ADIWYQVRKKVGDIK
-124 DTLPQGTYGPWF
+124 DTLPQGALGPWF

-159 LRDYVENIRS
+159 LRDYVEDIRS
-169 ELLQIPNVSKIDML
+169 RLLQIPDVSKIDML

-195 TDQMAGLGIDKTALM
+195 TDQIAGLGLDKTSLIAALM
-210 AALQAQNAIAPAGVV
+210 AQNAIAPAGVV
-225 ETSDEKILVRTSGG
+225 ETENEKILVRTSGG

-273 PQPIFRVNGKE
+273 PQPLFRVNGKE
-284 AIGLAISMRDGGNV
+284 AIGLAVAMRDGGDV
-298 LVLGKNIRDE
+298 LVLGDNIRAA
-308 MARIVADLP
+308 MAAIMADLP
-317 VGIEVVKAADQSVT
+317 LGIEMHEVADQAET

-336 GDFTEALWEAIGI
+336 GEFTEALWEAIGI
-349 VLVVSVLSLGF
+349 VLIVSVVSLGF

-372 VLAIVFLAMQIFGID
+372 VLAIVFVAMQILGID
-387 LQRVS
+387 LQRIS

-413 MITRLERGDSKEV
+413 MITRLERGESREE
-426 AASFAYKSTAYPRL
+426 AASFAYRSTAYPRL

-488 LGVWILKRPKG
+488 LGVWILKKPKG
-499 THHEVGNGPILK
+499 EHHEVGNGPILRA
-511 VFRVVLATVMRW
+511 FRAVLSTVMRW
-523 RWATIIVTLALFGG
+523 RWATIGLTLAVL
-537 AVYGMRFV
+537 AVAIYGMRFV
-545 PQQFFPSSDRSE
+545 PQQFFPSSDRPE
-557 LLVDLQLPQNASIEA
+557 LLVDLKLPQNASIEA
-572 SRDVSARIDKLLSED
+572 SREISARIDKMLSDD

-594 TYVGQGTVRFYLP
+594 TYVGRGAVRFYLP
-607 LDLQLPNDAYAQLVV
+607 MDLQLPNDFFAQSVV

-631 RVKARLQKA
+631 RVKERLEKA
-640 LTEDFPSV
+640 LTEEFPNV
-648 VGRVYPLEL
+648 IGRVYPLEL
-657 GPPVGWPVQ
+657 GPPVGWPIQ
-666 YRVSGPLEDKVREIA
+666 YRVSGPSEDKVREIA
-681 FRVAAAMNSDTRI
+681 YRVAAAMNTDGRVE
-694 QKINYDWME
+694 KINYDWME
-703 PERTI
+703 PVRTI
-708 QIHVDQ
+708 KIHVDQ

-724 QQVSQAINAIVS
+724 LQVSQAVNAIVS

-747 YLINVVMRA
+747 YLVNVVIRA

-766 IRTLQLPLPGGKS
+766 IRTLQLPLSSGKS

-784 VAQVEYG
+784 VAQVDYG
-791 LESPLMWRRDRR
+791 LESPLMWRRDRS
-803 PTLTVKADVTPGVM
+803 PTLTIAADAAPGAM
-817 PASVVQSLS
+817 PASIVESLS
-826 APIQEIATSLPAG
+826 GPIHEIAASLPYG
-839 YRIDIGGSVEEST
+839 YRIDAGGAVEESG
-852 KSQASVIAV
+852 KSQASVMAV
-861 APIMLFLMVTILMV
+861 VPLMLFLMVTILMV
-875 QIRSFNGVFMVLSV
+875 QLRSFNGVFMVLSV

-894 IGVVLALF
+894 IGVVMALF
-902 MAQKPLGFVA
+902 VAQKPLGFVA
-912 ILGILA
+912 MLGVLA

-970 VPIAPTIFWG
+970 IPIAPTIFWG
-980 PMAFAIIGG
+980 PMAYAIIGG
-989 LTVATVLTLLFLPA
+989 LAVATALTLLFLPA

-1009 RIHPTAGKTD
+1009 RIQPAGA
-1019 MSKTIEAT
+1019 SPG

>member
-12 IGNRSLILYFML
+12 IGNRQLILYFML

-29 GAWCYLNLGRGEDPS
+29 GAWCYLNLGRGEDPA

-74 KLQETPHLDYI
+74 KLQETPHLDYV

-95 IFVSL
+95 IFVTL
-100 EGSTPKASV
+100 EGKTPKASV

-151 SDGFSSRE
+151 SNGFSSRE

-169 ELLQIPNVSKIDML
+169 ELLQIANVSKIDML

-195 TDQMAGLGIDKTALM
+195 TDQMAGLGIDKNALM

-239 FKSEKDILAVNF
+239 FKSEKDILSVNF

-298 LVLGKNIRDE
+298 LVLGENIRE
-308 MARIVADLP
+308 AMTRIVADLP

-372 VLAIVFLAMQIFGID
+372 VLAIVFLAMQLLGID

-473 ALIASWFVAALFSPL
+473 SLIASWFVAALFSPL

-511 VFRVVLATVMRW
+511 VFRVVLASVMRW
-523 RWATIIVTLALFGG
+523 RWATIIVTLVLFGG

-545 PQQFFPSSDRSE
+545 PQQFFPSSDRPE

-572 SRDVSARIDKLLSED
+572 SRDVSARIDKLLAED

-607 LDLQLPNDAYAQLVV
+607 LDLQLPNDAYAQSVV

-640 LTEDFPSV
+640 LTEDFPNV

-666 YRVSGPLEDKVREIA
+666 YRVSGPQEDKVREIA
-681 FRVAAAMNSDTRI
+681 FRVAAAMNGDTRI

-756 KAEERMSLST
+756 KAAERMSLST

-784 VAQVEYG
+784 VAQVDYG

-826 APIQEIATSLPAG
+826 APIQEIATALPAG

-946 AVIEAAVIRFRPILL
+946 AVIEAAAIRFRPILL

-1009 RIHPTAGKTD
+1009 RIHPTAGKA
-1019 MSKTIEAT
+1019 EAPEPTEAK